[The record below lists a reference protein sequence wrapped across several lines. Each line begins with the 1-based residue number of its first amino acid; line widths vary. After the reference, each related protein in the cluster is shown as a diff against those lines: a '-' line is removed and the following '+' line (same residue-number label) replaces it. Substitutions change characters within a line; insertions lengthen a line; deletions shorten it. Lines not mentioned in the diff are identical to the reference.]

1 MLMLVVLSVMSVP
14 WMIVI
19 AGLVLAQ
26 KILPATAAID
36 RALALAIS
44 GLGVLI
50 LVAPAS
56 VPGLLPPM

>member
-14 WMIVI
+14 GMIVI

-26 KILPATAAID
+26 KILPEKAAID
-36 RALALAIS
+36 RPLALAIS